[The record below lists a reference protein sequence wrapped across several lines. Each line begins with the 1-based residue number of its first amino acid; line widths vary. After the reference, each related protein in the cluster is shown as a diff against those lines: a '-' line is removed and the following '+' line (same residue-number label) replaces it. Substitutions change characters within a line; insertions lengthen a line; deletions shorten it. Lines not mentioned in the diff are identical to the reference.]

1 MEPTRKSFLKKKE
14 KVSIECEAAD
24 MTECILNII
33 ARSAEKNLETERFNA
48 MLRRKGR

>member
-1 MEPTRKSFLKKKE
+1 MNGINGNHGTWNKE

-33 ARSAEKNLETERFNA
+33 ARSAEKIWRLKDL
-48 MLRRKGR
+48 MQC